1 MKYRLIIGG
10 AIAGLA
16 IMAGIAPGEDKLAKA
31 DGKISATILP
41 LDKKSAEIPFE
52 TATFGLG

>member
-16 IMAGIAPGEDKLAKA
+16 IMAGIAPGEKLAKA
-31 DGKISATILP
+31 DGKVSATTLP
-41 LDKKSAEIPFE
+41 LDKNTAEVKFE